1 MIGGIY
7 AGFFTPSEAAG
18 VGAIA
23 ALVLGLALRRLT
35 FARIGAALRESVYQ
49 SSMIFAIAMAGK
61 VYVSFISLT
70 GLSGAI
76 GSWIATADVSMF
88 VVLSLIVLLYLVLG
102 MFLDPIGIIL
112 LTLPLTIPIV
122 DSYGLSLIW
131 FGVVVIKLLEIGLVT
146 PPIGLNVFVIKSIL
160 RDKVRLETIFVGIG
174 VFLIA
179 EVVVLGLIVGIPAL
193 SLWLPS
199 SLL

>member
-1 MIGGIY
+1 M
-7 AGFFTPSEAAG
+7 
-18 VGAIA
+18 
-23 ALVLGLALRRLT
+23 
-35 FARIGAALRESVYQ
+35 
-49 SSMIFAIAMAGK
+49 
-61 VYVSFISLT
+61 
-70 GLSGAI
+70 
-76 GSWIATADVSMF
+76 
-88 VVLSLIVLLYLVLG
+88 
-102 MFLDPIGIIL
+102 
-112 LTLPLTIPIV
+112 PLTIPIV